1 MIKEAT
7 YGDAQAAATD
17 QLRGMTP
24 PEIDALF
31 FATYKERFRREET
44 EQRAW
49 QRLYG
54 AAGVRAVYRS
64 GRPVWP
70 MNLDD
75 LEQRARE
82 GLRRGDTDTNPVGQ
96 DVKRNGGSYVGWYT
110 ALVDAY
116 RALLAARAALAAL
129 EVVEL
134 TLNAEFWR
142 RGGWTRAYLVQ
153 THDGHVH
160 NTQECPTCHKGEE
173 RTRFAWMIEYSGK
186 TEEEIV
192 KAAASRACT
201 VCYPS
206 APVDILKQP
215 TTMFGPDELER
226 AKAAEERAARKAE
239 KEAKAKAA
247 AITLPDGTPLRD
259 EVDRNGRQTRAGNV
273 VKTLRT
279 AKSELNQ
286 EAWYAVAWGDDHG
299 RHGRNML
306 HLARAI
312 AWKEAGLPVRPEI
325 DEKTVETM
333 YAETKLAAAVQELL
347 QQALKKAEKAVAAAR
362 RREARQGR

>member
-1 MIKEAT
+1 MIKEAAFK
-7 YGDAQAAATD
+7 DAQTATTD
-17 QLRGMTP
+17 QLRRMAP
-24 PEIDALF
+24 AEIDALF

-44 EQRAW
+44 QQRAW

-54 AAGVRAVYRS
+54 AAGVRAEYRT

-70 MNLDD
+70 MNHRD
-75 LEQRARE
+75 LEQRALE
-82 GLRRGDTDTNPVGQ
+82 GLRHGDTDTNPVGQ
-96 DVKRNGGSYVGWYT
+96 DVKHYGGSYVGWYT

-116 RALLAARAALAAL
+116 RALVASRAALAAL

-160 NTQECPTCHKGEE
+160 KTQDCPTCNKGEE
-173 RTRFAWMIEYSGK
+173 RTRFAWMTQYSGRS
-186 TEEEIV
+186 EEEIV
-192 KAAASRACT
+192 KAAGSRACT

-206 APVDILKQP
+206 APVDVLKRP
-215 TTMFGPDELER
+215 TQMFGPDELER

-247 AITLPDGTPLRD
+247 AITLPDGSPLRD
-259 EVDRNGRQTRAGNV
+259 EVDRDGRQTRAGNI

-279 AKSELNQ
+279 AKTELNQ
-286 EAWYAVAWGDDHG
+286 EAWYAVAWGDAHG
-299 RHGRNML
+299 RHQRNML

-312 AWKEAGLPVRPEI
+312 VWKETGLPVGPEI
-325 DEKTVETM
+325 DEKHVETT
-333 YAETKLAAAVQELL
+333 YAETEFANAVQELL
-347 QQALKKAEKAVAAAR
+347 QQALAKGEKAIAAAR
-362 RREARQGR
+362 RKEARAGR

>member
-1 MIKEAT
+1 MKEAT
-7 YGDAQAAATD
+7 YRDAEAATTD
-17 QLRGMTP
+17 QLRRMTP

-31 FATYKERFRREET
+31 YATYKERFHREET
-44 EQRAW
+44 QERAW

-54 AAGVRAVYRS
+54 AAGVKAEYRT

-70 MNLDD
+70 MNHHD

-96 DVKRNGGSYVGWYT
+96 DVKRHGGSLTGWYT

-116 RALLAARAALAAL
+116 RALVASRAALAAL

-153 THDGHVH
+153 THNGHVH
-160 NTQECPTCHKGEE
+160 NTMNCPTCNKGEE

-186 TEEEIV
+186 SEEEIV
-192 KAAASRACT
+192 EAAASRACT

-206 APVDILKQP
+206 APVDVLQRP

-273 VKTLRT
+273 VRTLRT
-279 AKSELNQ
+279 AKMELNQ
-286 EAWYAVAWGDDHG
+286 EAWYAVAWGDSDG

-325 DEKTVETM
+325 DEKAVEVM
-333 YAETKLAAAVQELL
+333 YAETILADAVQELL
-347 QQALKKAEKAVAAAR
+347 QQALAKAEKSVAAAR